1 MENKTQCT
9 FADVANEL
17 IELHNKKNDNY
28 GNSYSK
34 LFDDLGEIAGLV
46 PLHNKLDRLTNLVKN
61 PNSNHFESE
70 EDTLKDLA
78 SYAIMMLVELRRINT
93 CNDDH
98 CCESYSK
105 DSKRANLDDKDD
117 LTKTGIIYCHCK
129 KDNEGGFTIDFP
141 SSDWLQ
147 KLAKE
152 KEKTADEK

>member
-17 IELHNKKNDNY
+17 IELYNKKNDNY

-93 CNDDH
+93 CNDDDD
-98 CCESYSK
+98 CCKTYSK

-117 LTKTGIIYCHCK
+117 LTKTGIIYFNCK
-129 KDNEGGFTIDFP
+129 KDDGRGFTVDFP
-141 SSDWLQ
+141 SSDWFM
-147 KLAKE
+147 AKE